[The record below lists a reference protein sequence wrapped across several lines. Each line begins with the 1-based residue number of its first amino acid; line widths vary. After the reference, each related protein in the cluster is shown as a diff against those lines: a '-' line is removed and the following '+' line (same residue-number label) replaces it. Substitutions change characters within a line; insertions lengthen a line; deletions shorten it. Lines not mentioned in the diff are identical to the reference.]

1 MQRSYFQMR
10 TIAGFTLLL
19 ALLFA
24 VFILPVLSFEWQGK
38 TSLIVYTILY
48 FSAFFSLEKR
58 KRSILLLSIF
68 AFFTEWFA
76 GIFSIWAMATV
87 SKTLNVIFFL
97 IIVVTLVYQVSTA
110 RKVTMEVIL
119 GAIIGY
125 LMLGLVYS
133 IFVAFIMQED
143 PGAYNITQNL
153 QPDFGSITH
162 LGESIYFT
170 FITLTTAGYGDILPI
185 KPYTRSF
192 SVLISVSGQLYI
204 AIIIALL
211 VGKFASDSD
220 NAKSG

>member
-1 MQRSYFQMR
+1 MQQSYFQMR
-10 TIAGFTLLL
+10 TIAGLMLLL
-19 ALLFA
+19 TLLFA
-24 VFILPVLSFEWQGK
+24 VFILPVFSFEWQGK

-58 KRSILLLSIF
+58 KRSILVLSIF

-87 SKTLNVIFFL
+87 SKSLNVIFFL

-110 RKVTMEVIL
+110 RKVTLEVIL

-133 IFVAFIMQED
+133 IFVAFIMQQD

-153 QPDFGSITH
+153 QPDFGPITH
-162 LGESIYFT
+162 LGESIYYT
-170 FITLTTAGYGDILPI
+170 FITLTTVGYGDILPV
-185 KPYTRSF
+185 KPYTRSL

>member
-1 MQRSYFQMR
+1 MR